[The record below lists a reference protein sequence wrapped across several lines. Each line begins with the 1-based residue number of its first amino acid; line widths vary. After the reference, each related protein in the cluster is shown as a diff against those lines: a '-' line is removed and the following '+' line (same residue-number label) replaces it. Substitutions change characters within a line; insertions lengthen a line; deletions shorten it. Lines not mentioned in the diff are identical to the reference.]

1 MTLFKLPAQTPGT
14 VNQGKIKPT
23 QHPSRSFVWNGYVFL
38 PASASTTEPT
48 ATAVEEVFE
57 APDRFISTCLG
68 AVLLAG
74 AFLLVLPPTPLPAWK
89 WCMVHHFLAAQKGG
103 RGEEFGERRG
113 RRVWVGEEGEGGK
126 VGNFASNY

>member
-1 MTLFKLPAQTPGT
+1 MTLFKLPAKTPGT
-14 VNQGKIKPT
+14 VNQAKIKPT

-89 WCMVHHFLAAQKGG
+89 WCMVHHFWPRKREVGAKSSG
-103 RGEEFGERRG
+103 RGGDDECGWVKRVRRKS
-113 RRVWVGEEGEGGK
+113 R
-126 VGNFASNY
+126 NFASNY